1 MILSTQKLKLP
12 LISPTCRVNCTSIFA
27 FRLRNQSDL
36 WEGLIYEY
44 SALVSKE
51 KLYRAYKISTEIP
64 FNFLYIN
71 LLAKDIDNMFYSG
84 FSKRFKMSD

>member
-1 MILSTQKLKLP
+1 MK
-12 LISPTCRVNCTSIFA
+12 
-27 FRLRNQSDL
+27 
-36 WEGLIYEY
+36 GLIYED

-51 KLYRAYKISTEIP
+51 RTYKEYKISTEIP